1 MNSSNLAYVSKVTK
15 IFDGNFKRI
24 EDITRIIL
32 SDVDLNLN
40 ISKDEKAYDNALDML
55 QDRKTN
61 YDKKIQALQF
71 SNTSIKSIFLVKET
85 EILGNS
91 LLKENTFSEF
101 FESEVYL
108 KVQEAKLNPVRFSD
122 LYDTNDFFVMRSINN
137 LNTMTLLEKV
147 L

>member
-108 KVQEAKLNPVRFSD
+108 KVQEAKLNPVWFSD
-122 LYDTNDFFVMRSINN
+122 LYDTNDF
-137 LNTMTLLEKV
+137 LL
-147 L
+147 